1 MYCRKCGVE
10 NEKGAKFCKSCGEP
24 MEVENFEKKDSM
36 TETVPQP
43 TMGTGGNSHDM
54 HCQSYGEKSRSE

>member
-24 MEVENFEKKDSM
+24 MEVENFEKKRI
-36 TETVPQP
+36 Q
-43 TMGTGGNSHDM
+43 
-54 HCQSYGEKSRSE
+54 

>member
-36 TETVPQP
+36 TEFLSRLWEP
-43 TMGTGGNSHDM
+43 
-54 HCQSYGEKSRSE
+54 GEIIIRHR